1 MPAASDRETIVAAL
15 DAQFDSLVD
24 LGRDLTDAQWETASE
39 VPGWTVKDNFSHI
52 IGTELMLLGRPDA
65 DPGIDRPEHV
75 KNDIGAFNEVPV
87 MLRRN
92 KSGAEVLAE
101 FAMVAGERKA
111 ALKAM
116 TDEEFD
122 AESFT
127 PAGQDTY
134 GRFMQIRVFDCWI
147 HEQDCR
153 EALGMPGNDSGPAAE
168 VMLDEMTTAMGF
180 VVGKKAGAT
189 HGQSV
194 SQSSGTPPTRFDWTV
209 LASLRAVPRSRRCWS
224 SSVHRSAGASLRADR
239 AAGFAAGGLTSN
251 DLPRGK
257 WGVGPMVAGG
267 GRCDRRPMHLLA
279 SVPSINVLASHDI
292 PDDPWCWLEIYSM
305 WWVLLALLAAGALLI
320 ASVVIVP
327 AGMVPALLIARAV
340 VRWRRRRAGEG
351 GSSGFDDD
359 GVAGGDG
366 AGLEDPGV
374 GA

>member
-189 HGQSV
+189 DGQSV
-194 SQSSGTPPTRFDWTV
+194 RLQLTGGTKRVIDVRVDGRAGVVHDLDQPTTTITLPVTLWVRY
-209 LASLRAVPRSRRCWS
+209 
-224 SSVHRSAGASLRADR
+224 
-239 AAGFAAGGLTSN
+239 AAG
-251 DLPRGK
+251 
-257 WGVGPMVAGG
+257 
-267 GRCDRRPMHLLA
+267 RRP
-279 SVPSINVLASHDI
+279 
-292 PDDPWCWLEIYSM
+292 
-305 WWVLLALLAAGALLI
+305 G
-320 ASVVIVP
+320 
-327 AGMVPALLIARAV
+327 
-340 VRWRRRRAGEG
+340 
-351 GSSGFDDD
+351 
-359 GVAGGDG
+359 
-366 AGLEDPGV
+366 DPGHADV
-374 GA
+374 TIEGDQALGESVIRNAAYTI